1 MMQVTLICVG
11 NFKESYWQDACREYE
26 KRLAAYCQFS
36 TVVLKEERITDEN
49 NPQKIQQALLSEG
62 EKILSQIPEHAY
74 RIALCVEGKSM
85 DSVTLA
91 KTLEKAQDASGK
103 IALIIGSSHGL
114 HDKVK
119 SACDLKLS
127 VSALTLPH
135 QLCRVLLMETVYR
148 SFTILAGKSYHK

>member
-1 MMQVTLICVG
+1 MAQVTLICVG
-11 NFKESYWQDACREYE
+11 DFKEKYWQEACREYE
-26 KRLAAYCQFS
+26 KRLSAYCQFS
-36 TVVLKEERITDEN
+36 TIVLKEERITDEN
-49 NPQKIQQALLSEG
+49 NPQKIQQALQSEG
-62 EKILSQIPEHAY
+62 AKILSQIPDNAF
-74 RIALCVEGKSM
+74 RIALCVEGKSI

-91 KTLEKAQDASGK
+91 KTLEKAQDSSGK

-114 HDKVK
+114 HQSVK
-119 SACDLKLS
+119 DACDLKLS

>member
-1 MMQVTLICVG
+1 MQVTFICVG
-11 NFKESYWQDACREYE
+11 DFKEKYWQEACREYE
-26 KRLAAYCQFS
+26 KRLSAYCQFS
-36 TVVLKEERITDEN
+36 TIVLKEERITDEN
-49 NPQKIQQALLSEG
+49 NPQKIQQALQSEG
-62 EKILSQIPEHAY
+62 AKILSQIPDNAF
-74 RIALCVEGKSM
+74 RIALCVEGKSI

-91 KTLEKAQDASGK
+91 KTLEKAQDSSGK

-114 HDKVK
+114 HQSVK
-119 SACDLKLS
+119 DACDLKLS

>member
-1 MMQVTLICVG
+1 MTQVTLICVG
-11 NFKESYWQDACREYE
+11 NFKESYWQAACREYE
-26 KRLAAYCQFS
+26 KRLSAYCQWN

-62 EKILSQIPEHAY
+62 EKILSHIPDHAF

-91 KTLEKAQDASGK
+91 KTLEKAQDGSGK

-114 HDKVK
+114 HSTVK
-119 SACDLKLS
+119 QACDLKLS

>member
-11 NFKESYWQDACREYE
+11 DFKESYWQDACREYE
-26 KRLAAYCQFS
+26 KRLAAYCQWNA
-36 TVVLKEERITDEN
+36 VVLKEERITDEN

-62 EKILSQIPEHAY
+62 AKILSHIPDGAF
-74 RIALCVEGKSM
+74 RIALCVEGKTM

-91 KTLEKAQDASGK
+91 KTLEQARDTSGK

-114 HDKVK
+114 HDTVK
-119 SACDLKLS
+119 RSCHLKLS